1 MTELQIKKALVE
13 FFVKKNDDLILGA
26 EVSFQYGE
34 RRADIITIEN
44 GLATAYE
51 IKSAGDNISRLEYQL
66 ESYKSFFDFCYIVCE
81 KNHLNAI
88 RSSVSKNFGIIVVD
102 DSSLKFIRKSHQFKM
117 HDKEVL
123 ASYFPINR
131 LKQLTGIKSPLSK
144 HELCIYAS
152 KNISK
157 EILHKESRNE
167 MMMRYITPSEMLR
180 MDIIEK
186 VNADDIYTLTKRP
199 PSYLVKRS

>member
-13 FFVKKNDDLILGA
+13 FFVRKNKQLILGA

-44 GLATAYE
+44 ELATAYE

-66 ESYKSFFDFCYIVCE
+66 DSYRSFFDFCYIVCE
-81 KNHLNAI
+81 KNHLSSI
-88 RSSVSKNFGIIVVD
+88 RSSVSKKFGIIVVND
-102 DSSLKFIRKSHQFKM
+102 TGLEFIRKSHQFKM

-123 ASYFPINR
+123 ASYFSIDKLR
-131 LKQLTGIKSPLSK
+131 QLTGIKSSISK
-144 HELCIYAS
+144 HELCVYAS
-152 KNISK
+152 KHLSK
-157 EILHKESRNE
+157 EMLHRESRKE
-167 MMMRYITPSEMLR
+167 MTNRYITPSEMLR
-180 MDIIEK
+180 MDTLDR

-199 PSYLVKRS
+199 PSALRKRP